1 MTKKSK
7 KISLVLFGGNTKKQD
22 GPLLEFAKLANKKGC
37 KITVIT
43 EKLHLNLP
51 TKDGSFLKVKLENSG
66 FDWIEKKNL
75 TLQYL
80 KKNIDKNSIGISLNS
95 IWIFN
100 DEIINFFNGNL
111 YNYHDTPLP
120 EFRGAA
126 AYSWLILL
134 NQKKWGITMHKVV
147 PSLDVG
153 NIVKQHFFIFPKSC
167 RIPQDY
173 LDYKIKFEKKF
184 FSTFLDTLFSK
195 NLKINSQNNKSS
207 TYWPRLI
214 TPYNGFINWNWSAK
228 EIELFIRAFDDPHQ
242 GSSTFIDGKK
252 VKLKKC
258 FFQKTKTFHPF
269 QSGIIYRIDQGK
281 LFVAGNGGT
290 LKINDVFDLY
300 GKKINHILRVGHRF
314 HTPIKDLETALTTRA
329 NNKIIEKIESK
340 IN

>member
-1 MTKKSK
+1 LSK
-7 KISLVLFGGNTKKQD
+7 KFKDISLVLFGGNTKKQD

-37 KITVIT
+37 KITIVT

-51 TKDGSFLKVKLENSG
+51 TKDGSPLKVKLKNYG
-66 FDWIEKKNL
+66 FNWIEKKNL
-75 TLQYL
+75 TLQCL
-80 KKNIDKNSIGISLNS
+80 KKIIDKNSIGVSLNS
-95 IWIFN
+95 TWIFN
-100 DEIINFFNGNL
+100 NKIIDFFEGNL

-134 NQKKWGITMHKVV
+134 NQKKWGITMHRVV

-153 NIVKQHFFIFPKSC
+153 NIVKQQNFLFPKSC
-167 RIPQDY
+167 KIPQDY

-184 FSTFLDTLFSK
+184 FSTFLDELFSK
-195 NLKINSQNNKSS
+195 KLKTISQNNKSS

-252 VKLKKC
+252 VRLKKC
-258 FFQKTKTFHPF
+258 FFQKTNTFHPF
-269 QSGIIYRIDQGK
+269 QSGMIYRIDQGE
-281 LFVAGNGGT
+281 LFVAANGGT
-290 LKINDVFDLY
+290 LKINDIFDLH
-300 GKKINHILRVGHRF
+300 GKKINHTLHVGHRF
-314 HTPIKDLETALTTRA
+314 HTPIKYLEIALTTRA

-340 IN
+340 TN